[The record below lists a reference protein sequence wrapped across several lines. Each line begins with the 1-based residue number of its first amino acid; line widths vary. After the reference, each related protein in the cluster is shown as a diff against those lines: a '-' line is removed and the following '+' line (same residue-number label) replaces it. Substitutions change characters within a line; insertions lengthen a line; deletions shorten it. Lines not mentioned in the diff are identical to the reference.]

1 MKYAATNIKT
11 NWKNVN
17 EYEFAEQNDVLIFSH
32 KFSETKTK
40 KLIIE
45 FLKNCKYG
53 LGGLHGFTKLRN
65 GCCSIKYI
73 HKTKHFII

>member
-1 MKYAATNIKT
+1 MNYAATNIKT

-17 EYEFAEQNDVLIFSH
+17 EYEFAEQNDTLIFSY

-45 FLKNCKYG
+45 FVNCKCG
-53 LGGLHGFTKLRN
+53 LGGLHGFTRPRN
-65 GCCSIKYI
+65 GSCNIK
-73 HKTKHFII
+73 